1 MFKLLKYL
9 KKYWYFALLAPIF
22 MIAEVTM
29 DMLVTNKM
37 GTMIDIVNSYG
48 PTSDNNQF
56 LNTIVSNGIIMLALV
71 LIGVVSGILS
81 GVFAN
86 LASQKFANDLRK
98 GLFSKIMHLSFQQS
112 DDFSTASL
120 VTRVTNDV
128 TAVQTMIAMAIRMFI
143 RSLSMFIL
151 GIVFTLQI
159 SKQFMIILAVV
170 LPLEILIMV
179 FFMIKAFP
187 MFSIVQSKLDK
198 VNSVVHEN
206 LTGARVV
213 KAFSKEDYEYNRFVE
228 ANDTLT
234 SITLKVNKLMAI
246 IMPLF
251 MLIVY
256 AGMIAI
262 YYIGA
267 NSQFDAM
274 LYLENFATSIDPK
287 ISVGE
292 MEKATTYIMMIM
304 SSLLMIGMTF
314 ANMARAAASG
324 KRINEVLETP
334 DIICDGNLDVTTL
347 KETGTIEFKNV
358 DFAYP
363 NASASVLENI
373 NLKIEKGETVAIVG
387 ATGSGKTTLVNLI
400 TRFYDVTKGEILVD
414 GENIKNYKLVDLR
427 NKIAIVLQKAELFA
441 GTIKENIKWGN
452 PNATDEEVEWAAN
465 IAQAIEFIDSKEKK
479 FDEYV
484 EEKGTSLSGGQRQRL
499 SIARAIVKKPEI
511 LIFDDSTSAL
521 DLVTEAKLYK
531 AMRDNIADTT
541 KIVVAQRIAT
551 AKNADKIVVLDGG
564 TIIAYDTHEN
574 LLANCEIYQDIYNSQ
589 LKREGDING

>member
-98 GLFSKIMHLSFQQS
+98 DLFSKIMHLSFQQS

-159 SKQFMIILAVV
+159 SKQFMIILAVA

-187 MFSIVQSKLDK
+187 MFSIVQTKLDK

-347 KETGTIEFKNV
+347 KETGTIEFENV

-541 KIVVAQRIAT
+541 KMVVAQRIAT

>member
-48 PTSDNNQF
+48 PTSNNNQF

-86 LASQKFANDLRK
+86 LASQKIANDLRK
-98 GLFSKIMHLSFQQS
+98 DLFSKIMHLSFQQS

-159 SKQFMIILAVV
+159 SKQFMIILAVA

-187 MFSIVQSKLDK
+187 MFSIVQTKLDK

-234 SITLKVNKLMAI
+234 NITLKVNKLMAI

-256 AGMIAI
+256 AGMISI

-363 NASASVLENI
+363 NESASVLENI

>member
-22 MIAEVTM
+22 MIAEATM

-48 PTSDNNQF
+48 PTSNNNQF

-98 GLFSKIMHLSFQQS
+98 DLFSKIMHLSFQQS

-159 SKQFMIILAVV
+159 SKQFMIILAVA

-187 MFSIVQSKLDK
+187 MFSIVQTKLDK

-314 ANMARAAASG
+314 ANMARAVASG

>member
-48 PTSDNNQF
+48 PTSNNNQF

-159 SKQFMIILAVV
+159 SKQFMIILAVA

-187 MFSIVQSKLDK
+187 MFSIVQTKLDK

-234 SITLKVNKLMAI
+234 NITLKVNKLMAI

-334 DIICDGNLDVTTL
+334 DIICDGNLDVKTL

-441 GTIKENIKWGN
+441 GTIKETIKWGN

>member
-48 PTSDNNQF
+48 PTSNNNQF

-98 GLFSKIMHLSFQQS
+98 DLFSKIMHLSFQQS

-159 SKQFMIILAVV
+159 SKQFMIILAVA

-187 MFSIVQSKLDK
+187 MFSIVQTKLDK

-234 SITLKVNKLMAI
+234 SITLKVNKLTAI

-314 ANMARAAASG
+314 ANMARAVASG

>member
-48 PTSDNNQF
+48 PTSNNNQF

-159 SKQFMIILAVV
+159 SKQFMIILAVA

-187 MFSIVQSKLDK
+187 MFSIVQTKLDK

-234 SITLKVNKLMAI
+234 NITLKVNKLMAI

-334 DIICDGNLDVTTL
+334 DIICDGNLDVKTL

-373 NLKIEKGETVAIVG
+373 NLKIEKGETIAIVG

>member
-48 PTSDNNQF
+48 PTSNNNQF

-98 GLFSKIMHLSFQQS
+98 DLFSKIMHLSFQQS

-151 GIVFTLQI
+151 SIVFTLQI
-159 SKQFMIILAVV
+159 SKQFMIILAVA

-187 MFSIVQSKLDK
+187 MFSIVQTKLDK

-334 DIICDGNLDVTTL
+334 DIICDGNLDVKTL

>member
-48 PTSDNNQF
+48 PTSNNNQF

-98 GLFSKIMHLSFQQS
+98 DLFSKIMHLSFQQS

-159 SKQFMIILAVV
+159 SKQFMIILAVA

-187 MFSIVQSKLDK
+187 MFSIVQTKLDK

-334 DIICDGNLDVTTL
+334 DIICDGNLDVKTL

-465 IAQAIEFIDSKEKK
+465 FAQAIEFIDSKEKK

>member
-48 PTSDNNQF
+48 PTSNNNQF

-86 LASQKFANDLRK
+86 LTSQKFANDLRK

-159 SKQFMIILAVV
+159 SKQFMIILAVA

-187 MFSIVQSKLDK
+187 MFSIVQTKLDK

-234 SITLKVNKLMAI
+234 NITLKVNKLMAI

>member
-48 PTSDNNQF
+48 PTSNNNQF

-159 SKQFMIILAVV
+159 SKQFMIILAVA

-187 MFSIVQSKLDK
+187 MFSIVQTKLDK

-234 SITLKVNKLMAI
+234 NITLKVNKLMAI

-251 MLIVY
+251 MIIVY

-334 DIICDGNLDVTTL
+334 DIICDGNLDVKTL

>member
-48 PTSDNNQF
+48 PTSNNNQF

-98 GLFSKIMHLSFQQS
+98 DLFSKIMHLSFQQS

-159 SKQFMIILAVV
+159 SKQFMIILAVA

-187 MFSIVQSKLDK
+187 MFSIVQTKLDK

-234 SITLKVNKLMAI
+234 NITLKVNKLMAI

-334 DIICDGNLDVTTL
+334 DIICDGNLDVKTL

-484 EEKGTSLSGGQRQRL
+484 EEKGSSLSGGQRQRL